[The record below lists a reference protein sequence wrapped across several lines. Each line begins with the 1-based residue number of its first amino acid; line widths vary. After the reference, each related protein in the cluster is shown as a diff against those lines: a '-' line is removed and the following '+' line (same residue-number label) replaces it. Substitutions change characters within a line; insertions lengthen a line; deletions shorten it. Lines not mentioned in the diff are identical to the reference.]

1 MEVTLDQVL
10 EARERRAEAQRAM
23 LTQTGAP
30 VISFC
35 MNIPGPVKNSPL
47 IRRAFREG
55 LSRLED
61 ALAEQKKKVLH
72 RALTDAVT
80 GCEALLAVE
89 GETKELKEICV
100 DLEDEDDLGRLFDL
114 DVVTAG
120 ESLSRE
126 DLGLPPRPCLICGA
140 PGRGCASRRVHP
152 VAELQAKTRALLTD
166 YFWRKDRETMAAQ
179 AVRALLYEVCATP
192 KPGLVDRANSGSH
205 RDMDLF
211 TFLDSAAALAPYFR
225 QAAELGRSTRE
236 WAPAWAF
243 SRLRRAGLAAERA
256 MLSATGGVNTHKGAI
271 FSLGTVCAAAGR
283 MWTPERPWAG
293 TEGILDMAARLCRE
307 AVAADFA
314 AMDGLRPETAGARL
328 YRETGCRGIR
338 GELAAGLPSVREIG
352 LPAMEAALAAG
363 GSLEQAGLAALCALM
378 ARVEDTNLFARG
390 GAAGQAWAAA
400 QASQIS
406 GPIPDRTALEELDR
420 EMIRRNLSPGGC
432 ADLLAITYFLRF
444 GPSMENPLPE

>member
-10 EARERRAEAQRAM
+10 EARERRAAAQRAM
-23 LTQTGAP
+23 IAQTGVP

-35 MNIPGPVKNSPL
+35 MNIAGPVKNGPL

-61 ALAEQKKKVLH
+61 ALAEQKKEVL
-72 RALTDAVT
+72 RRELTDAVT

-114 DVVTAG
+114 DVVTDG

-126 DLGLPPRPCLICGA
+126 DLGISPRRCLICGA
-140 PGRGCASRRVHP
+140 PGRGCASRRV
-152 VAELQAKTRALLTD
+152 QAVLTA

-236 WAPAWAF
+236 RPPEWTF

-283 MWTPERPWAG
+283 LWTPERPWAG
-293 TEGILDMAARLCRE
+293 TEAILDMAARLCRE
-307 AVAADFA
+307 AVEADFA

-328 YRETGCRGIR
+328 YRASGCRGIR
-338 GELAAGLPSVREIG
+338 GELAAGLPSVRKIG

-363 GSLEQAGLAALCALM
+363 GDLEQAGLAALCALM

-390 GAAGQAWAAA
+390 GAAGQVWAAGR
-400 QASQIS
+400 ASQIS

-420 EMIRRNLSPGGC
+420 AMIRRNLSPGGC
-432 ADLLAITYFLRF
+432 ADLLAITYFMLF
-444 GPSMENPLPE
+444 GPSMETPLPE

>member
-10 EARERRAEAQRAM
+10 EARERRAAAQQA
-23 LTQTGAP
+23 LLAQTGAP

-35 MNIPGPVKNSPL
+35 MNIPGPVKNGPL

-61 ALAEQKKKVLH
+61 ALAEQKKEILH
-72 RALTDAVT
+72 RALTDTVT

-89 GETKELKEICV
+89 GETKELKELCV

-225 QAAELGRSTRE
+225 QAVELGRSTRE
-236 WAPAWAF
+236 RPPEWAF
-243 SRLRRAGLAAERA
+243 AHLRRAGLAAERA
-256 MLSATGGVNTHKGAI
+256 MGAATGGVNTHKGAI

-283 MWTPERPWAG
+283 LWTPERPWAG
-293 TEGILDMAARLCRE
+293 TEGILDMAAQLCRA

-314 AMDGLRPETAGARL
+314 AMEAARPKTAGARL
-328 YRETGCRGIR
+328 YRETGRRGIR
-338 GELAAGLPSVREIG
+338 GELAAGLPSIREIG

-363 GSLEQAGLAALCALM
+363 GNLEQAGLAALRALM

-400 QASQIS
+400 QAAQIP

-420 EMIRRNLSPGGC
+420 AMIRRNLSPGGC
-432 ADLLAITYFLRF
+432 ADLLAITYFLLF
-444 GPSMENPLPE
+444 GSFMENTLQE